1 VISTRLLH
9 FHWLRRARE
18 RANGRDRKSRPRA
31 VLIWRFHRI
40 RPVPIPIREEYP
52 ADILNPHPVPPLYHQ
67 VSTFFLNQERPAMKM
82 RPGTQTGF
90 LLCGKEWIDGV
101 PLEVRSPWDQ
111 GIVGVVS
118 TATRADA
125 RQAVNHAVASMRR
138 ARALPRWKRREILED
153 VAAALIEQKERFAKL
168 IVAEAGKP
176 LRLARAEVDRAVLTF
191 KTAAEEA
198 ARLGGESLPLD
209 LTEGNEGRWGLVQ
222 RFPVGPVLA
231 ITPFN
236 FPLNLVAHK
245 LAPAIAAGCPILLKP
260 APQTPFTGLA
270 LGEVI
275 LKAGWPAEAL
285 AVLPLSNADTAWLA
299 EKEDRIKLVTFTGSA
314 KVGWELKAHSGRKR
328 VLLELGGNAALII
341 HGDWH
346 DLDEAALRTAHA
358 AFGYAGQSCISV
370 QRVFVERKIFQT
382 FLWKLVEI
390 TATLVSGNPSE
401 EGTDVGP
408 LIRLT
413 EAERVENWI
422 KEAVEGG
429 AKLIA
434 GGERQGAMVTPAIL
448 TATKPG
454 MKIRD
459 EEAFGPVVLVEP
471 YDDFE
476 QALADVNHSRYG
488 LQAGLLTRDAGR
500 ILTAYRELEVGALI
514 VGDTPAWRLDPMP
527 YGGVKDSGLGREGI
541 RSAIEEMTEPRMLV
555 MSGLS

>member
-1 VISTRLLH
+1 
-9 FHWLRRARE
+9 
-18 RANGRDRKSRPRA
+18 
-31 VLIWRFHRI
+31 
-40 RPVPIPIREEYP
+40 
-52 ADILNPHPVPPLYHQ
+52 
-67 VSTFFLNQERPAMKM
+67 MKM

-90 LLCGKEWIDGV
+90 LLCGKEWIDGESF
-101 PLEVRSPWDQ
+101 EVRSPWDH
-111 GIVGVVS
+111 GLVGRV
-118 TATRADA
+118 TAATRADA
-125 RQAVNHAVASMRR
+125 RQAVNHAVASLRR
-138 ARALPRWKRREILED
+138 TRALPRWKRREILED
-153 VAAALIEQKERFAKL
+153 VASALIEQKERFANL
-168 IVAEAGKP
+168 IVTEAGKP

-245 LAPAIAAGCPILLKP
+245 VAPAIAAGCPIILKP
-260 APQTPFTGLA
+260 APQAPFTALA
-270 LGEVI
+270 LGEVV

-299 EKEDRIKLVTFTGSA
+299 EKEDRIKLVSFTGSA
-314 KVGWELKAHSGRKR
+314 KVGWDLKAHSGRKR
-328 VLLELGGNAALII
+328 VLLELGGNAALIV
-341 HGDWH
+341 HGDWL

-358 AFGYAGQSCISV
+358 AFGFAGQSCISV
-370 QRVFVERKIFQT
+370 QRVFVERRVFQT

-390 TATLVSGNPSE
+390 AARMVHGDTSDENTE
-401 EGTDVGP
+401 VGP
-408 LIRLT
+408 LIREA
-413 EAERVENWI
+413 EAERVEAWI
-422 KEAVEGG
+422 KEAIDAG
-429 AKLIA
+429 AKLVA
-434 GGERQGAMVTPAIL
+434 GGERNGSVITPAIL

-459 EEAFGPVVLVEP
+459 EEVFGPVVMVEP

-476 QALADVNHSRYG
+476 DALADVNHSRYG

-527 YGGVKDSGLGREGI
+527 YGGVKDSGIGREGI

>member
-1 VISTRLLH
+1 
-9 FHWLRRARE
+9 
-18 RANGRDRKSRPRA
+18 
-31 VLIWRFHRI
+31 
-40 RPVPIPIREEYP
+40 
-52 ADILNPHPVPPLYHQ
+52 
-67 VSTFFLNQERPAMKM
+67 MKM

-90 LLCGKEWIDGV
+90 LLCGKEWIDGDSF
-101 PLEVRSPWDQ
+101 EVRSPWDQ
-111 GIVGVVS
+111 GLVGRV
-118 TATRADA
+118 TIATRADA
-125 RQAVNHAVASMRR
+125 RQAVSHAVASLRR

-153 VAAALIEQKERFAKL
+153 VAASLIEQKERFAQL

-176 LRLARAEVDRAVLTF
+176 IRLARTEVDRAVVTF

-222 RFPVGPVLA
+222 RFPVGPILA

-245 LAPAIAAGCPILLKP
+245 VAPALAAGCPIILKP
-260 APQTPFTGLA
+260 APQTPFTALA

-275 LKAGWPAEAL
+275 LKAGWPQEAL
-285 AVLPLSNADTAWLA
+285 SVLPLSNADTAWLA
-299 EKEDRIKLVTFTGSA
+299 EKEDRIKLVSFTGSS

-328 VLLELGGNAALII
+328 VLLELGGNAALVV
-341 HGDWH
+341 HNDWH
-346 DLDEAALRTAHA
+346 DLDEAAARTAHA
-358 AFGYAGQSCISV
+358 AFGFAGQSCISA
-370 QRVFVERKIFQT
+370 QRVFVQRSIFQT
-382 FLWKLVEI
+382 FLWKLVEY
-390 TATLVSGNPSE
+390 TAKLEVGDPSNE
-401 EGTDVGP
+401 ATEVGP
-408 LIRLT
+408 LIRLS
-413 EAERVENWI
+413 EAERVEAWV

-429 AKLIA
+429 AKLVA
-434 GGERQGAMVTPAIL
+434 GGERRGSVITPAIL
-448 TATKPG
+448 TGTTAG

-459 EEAFGPVVLVEP
+459 EEVFGPVVVVEP
-471 YDDFE
+471 YVDFE
-476 QALADVNHSRYG
+476 EALAAVNHSRYG

-514 VGDTPAWRLDPMP
+514 VGDTPNWRLDSMP